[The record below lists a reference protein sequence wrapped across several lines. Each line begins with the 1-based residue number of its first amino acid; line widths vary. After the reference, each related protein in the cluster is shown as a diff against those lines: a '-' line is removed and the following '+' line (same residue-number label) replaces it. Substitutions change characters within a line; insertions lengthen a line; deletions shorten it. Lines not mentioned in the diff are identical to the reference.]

1 MINFFLSYI
10 MKDDNNQEQIKK
22 MEKIIS
28 PSRAVFRIILGT
40 FAFLL
45 WVLLGVP
52 PTLIYSSGIQTF
64 IGTVSFIIRNPV
76 IFLLIALINIVV
88 GIISYYFIQLWWY
101 TLFHFLWSI
110 RWFYGYGKYSRLKTK
125 EKLNQ

>member
-1 MINFFLSYI
+1 

-22 MEKIIS
+22 MEKITS

-45 WVLLGVP
+45 WVILGVP

-76 IFLLIALINIVV
+76 IFLLIGLINIVV
-88 GIISYYFIQLWWY
+88 GIVSYYFIELLWY
-101 TLFHFLWSI
+101 TLLHFLWSI
-110 RWFYGYGKYSRLKTK
+110 RWFWGYRKYSRLKK
-125 EKLNQ
+125 EELNQ